1 MGERKD
7 GAGICIWW
15 CRVGERKGGRER
27 ERGGGGRG
35 RKRYIIPDGSS
46 FHRPSCVMIN
56 EIGIIN

>member
-27 ERGGGGRG
+27 EEEKEEEVGNA
-35 RKRYIIPDGSS
+35 I
-46 FHRPSCVMIN
+46 
-56 EIGIIN
+56 